1 MPLIGTLAA
10 RAVKIMGQN
19 VTVFDGGWRARASGS
34 ALGDSWARAVIAT
47 LDAEGGVYLDT
58 LAMWFERFPLTSEKQ
73 RWALKTRLESFTTSD
88 HLGAVNELSW
98 YEFMRRANMEV
109 RPILPANAPRPDFKV
124 TAPSEFFV
132 EVSTLNVSDAE
143 KRELQETGGVTLN
156 HAEMLRRLLLK
167 ATGEK
172 DAQIA
177 YAASESRPC
186 VLVLFDYMF
195 LSGLP
200 PKDDTFL
207 SGLPPNFYRFLATA
221 LLGERLAFAQ
231 LPVALSAV
239 VYAKRKIS
247 AGHIEISQQQSA
259 IYYNPAARYRLV
271 VGAFELR
278 QFGRDFGEV
287 EPKSQED
294 WTRL

>member
-1 MPLIGTLAA
+1 
-10 RAVKIMGQN
+10 MGQN
-19 VTVFDGGWRARASGS
+19 VTVFDESWLMDARAKNPR
-34 ALGDSWARAVIAT
+34 APSWAH
-47 LDAEGGVYLDT
+47 GVMEALDT
-58 LAMWFERFPLTSEKQ
+58 TGGIYLGFLRLCFDRFPLKSNKQ
-73 RWALKTRLESFTTSD
+73 KRPLKTRLESFNNED
-88 HLGAVNELSW
+88 HLGSVNELSW

-109 RPILPANAPRPDFKV
+109 YPILPANAPRPDFKV

-143 KRELQETGGVTLN
+143 KRELQATGGVALN

-186 VLVLFDYMF
+186 VLVLFDY
-195 LSGLP
+195 
-200 PKDDTFL
+200 TFL
-207 SGLPPNFYRFLATA
+207 SGLPTNFYRFLATA

-239 VYAKRKIS
+239 VYAKRRVS
-247 AGHIEISQQQSA
+247 AGRIEISQQQSA
-259 IYYNPAARYRLV
+259 IYYNPAARYPLA
-271 VGAFELR
+271 VGAFDLLR
-278 QFGRDFGEV
+278 QFGHDIGEA
-287 EPKSQED
+287 EPKTQEN
-294 WTRL
+294 WI